1 MIELTALRPTLVGA
15 LLPMFCLVACCC
27 EAFPVL
33 PRVLFRP
40 GSPPSQSIPAL
51 SASQLLEFVEPT
63 TGVTVKLVGAMHYNP
78 ASIALAE
85 ETIRDLAV
93 QGRLGSVVIES
104 CDIRWNATMDTDPF
118 LQKLLQSEMRAAHDI
133 ALAYQRPLVLGDQR
147 INITTRELGAGLKET
162 LTQLL
167 DPVQG
172 WRAFWGNVTT
182 ARRDAIPVGDGFLS
196 AFAFLDPKLLLA
208 APVSLAKYPLSY
220 VAKAP
225 VTSIAILSLLFF
237 ADSAY
242 AVPVDDMTT
251 TDWVGEL
258 TGAAL
263 ETAFFARVFLKE
275 LLADRNPILAQ
286 NILAQCRYYSPTP
299 DLPIWRRLFHGNA
312 KFDSRR
318 DQCVYAEDSVL
329 PRYENSGK
337 VVVAVLGLAHC
348 NGIKK
353 LLEEQRV

>member
-1 MIELTALRPTLVGA
+1 
-15 LLPMFCLVACCC
+15 
-27 EAFPVL
+27 
-33 PRVLFRP
+33 
-40 GSPPSQSIPAL
+40 
-51 SASQLLEFVEPT
+51 
-63 TGVTVKLVGAMHYNP
+63 
-78 ASIALAE
+78 
-85 ETIRDLAV
+85 
-93 QGRLGSVVIES
+93 
-104 CDIRWNATMDTDPF
+104 
-118 LQKLLQSEMRAAHDI
+118 
-133 ALAYQRPLVLGDQR
+133 
-147 INITTRELGAGLKET
+147 
-162 LTQLL
+162 
-167 DPVQG
+167 
-172 WRAFWGNVTT
+172 
-182 ARRDAIPVGDGFLS
+182 
-196 AFAFLDPKLLLA
+196 
-208 APVSLAKYPLSY
+208 
-220 VAKAP
+220 
-225 VTSIAILSLLFF
+225 
-237 ADSAY
+237 
-242 AVPVDDMTT
+242 
-251 TDWVGEL
+251 VGEL